1 MSRLEKQIMQS
12 LKFFKKRINTFL
24 KSIDTITT
32 KLLILILFVITIPLM
47 AVGNFSTDIINQD
60 NKDVSSNQII
70 LNKKIFEQQYKAE
83 GEKLKFI
90 AQNGLDKIINEK
102 ISKNDMLK
110 ELQKSYDLDFCVI
123 LTRNNE
129 FLAKAGRL
137 NKNNIISSV
146 NKVVNIAFT
155 GETVSS
161 AESIDN
167 NIYKIVATPIYNKGN
182 EISNVLLIGKSFNKS
197 SIPQNIKD
205 LTNATI
211 IFYKLKDDKALIIN
225 SNNIIFKPFS
235 ILSQGIYFNG
245 NQLQNSA
252 EINSI
257 IPITNYFNEK
267 IGDSYIGIS
276 SSELIT
282 PGDRNIKSIG
292 IIAVI
297 SLLVSMSIAG
307 WFARTITNPVLAL
320 VEAAESIALGDL
332 EHQVKIKGNDEMAQL
347 ATTFNQMSLNL
358 KKQEHLRDNFV
369 ATLTHDLK
377 VPMLAENQTV
387 TYLLKG
393 AYGEITEEQKEV
405 LDLIKSTN
413 HSSLEMIG
421 TLLEVYRY
429 DSGNVRL
436 FESEFD
442 IIELLKDSF
451 NQIKSLAD
459 DKKIQININSN
470 QDEIFVKADK
480 REIKRVMHNLIS
492 NAINNGIHRGFI
504 NCNIDLIKEK
514 VLYKPKIDIESYTT
528 LTRTLDLSNSIIL
541 SIEDNGIGLARED
554 MSLLFQ
560 RFSLSKGRKPAG
572 AGLGLYYSYQVIIQH
587 NGNIWA
593 ESSDKGGSCFKLTL
607 PVQSV

>member
-1 MSRLEKQIMQS
+1 MRP
-12 LKFFKKRINTFL
+12 LKFFKKRLNNFL

-32 KLLILILFVITIPLM
+32 KLLTLILFVITIPLM
-47 AVGNFSTDIINQD
+47 AVGNFSTDIINQN
-60 NKDVSSNQII
+60 NKDASVSQIA
-70 LNKKIFEQQYKAE
+70 LNKKIFEQQYQSE
-83 GEKLKFI
+83 GDRLKFL
-90 AQNGLDKIINEK
+90 AQNSLERINNEN
-102 ISKNDMLK
+102 ISKNELLRD
-110 ELQKSYDLDFCVI
+110 LQKNYDLDFCII
-123 LTRNNE
+123 LTKHND
-129 FLAKAGRL
+129 FVAKAGQL
-137 NKNNIISSV
+137 NKKNIVSSI

-161 AESIDN
+161 AESVDN
-167 NIYKIVATPIYNKGN
+167 NLYKIVAMPIYSGVNK
-182 EISNVLLIGKSFNKS
+182 ISNVLLIGKSFNKI
-197 SIPQNIKD
+197 SIPQKIKN

-211 IFYKLKDDKALIIN
+211 IFYKLKDNHALIIS
-225 SNNIIFKPFS
+225 SNNPIFNTFS
-235 ILSQGIYFNG
+235 TFFQGNFFDG
-245 NQLQNSA
+245 VQLQNSA

-267 IGDSYIGIS
+267 IGDAYIGIS

-292 IIAVI
+292 IIAVV
-297 SLLVSMSIAG
+297 SLLIAMTIAA
-307 WFARTITNPVLAL
+307 WFARTITNPILAL

-347 ATTFNQMSLNL
+347 ATTFNQMSSNL

-393 AYGEITEEQKEV
+393 AYGEISQEQKEV
-405 LDLIKSTN
+405 LELIKSTN
-413 HSSLEMIG
+413 NSSLEMIG

-442 IIELLKDSF
+442 IIELLKDALS
-451 NQIKSLAD
+451 QIKSLAD
-459 DKKIQININSN
+459 DKKIQINVTSN
-470 QDEIFVKADK
+470 QEAIFVKADK

-504 NCNIDLIKEK
+504 NCNVDLIKDK
-514 VLYKPKIDIESYTT
+514 IIYKPKTDIESYTT
-528 LTRTLDLSNSIIL
+528 LTRTVDLSNSLLL

-554 MSLLFQ
+554 MPLLFQ

-593 ESSDKGGSCFKLTL
+593 ESSDKGGSTFKLTL
-607 PVQSV
+607 PVQTA

>member
-1 MSRLEKQIMQS
+1 MHP
-12 LKFFKKRINTFL
+12 LKFFKKKLNNFL

-32 KLLILILFVITIPLM
+32 KLLTLVLFVITIPLM
-47 AVGNFSTDIINQD
+47 VVGNFSTDIINQSMYE
-60 NKDVSSNQII
+60 SSNNQLS
-70 LNKKIFEQQYKAE
+70 LNKKIFDQKYLAE
-83 GEKLKFI
+83 GEKLKFL
-90 AQNGLDKIINEK
+90 AQNSIKRIVNDKS
-102 ISKNDMLK
+102 SKKEVLND
-110 ELQKSYDLDFCVI
+110 LQKNNDLDFCVLI
-123 LTRNNE
+123 TRNND
-129 FLAKAGRL
+129 FLVNTGSLSK
-137 NKNNIISSV
+137 KEISSYF
-146 NKVVNIAFT
+146 NKVINIAFS
-155 GETVSS
+155 GETISS
-161 AESIDN
+161 TENTSD
-167 NIYKIVATPIYNKGN
+167 NIYKIVVTPVFNGTNNIP
-182 EISNVLLIGKSFNKS
+182 SVLLIGKSFNKL
-197 SIPQNIKD
+197 SIPQEIKN

-211 IFYKLKDDKALIIN
+211 AFYKKINDKALIFN
-225 SNNIIFKPFS
+225 SNNIVFQPSSELYKNEYFD
-235 ILSQGIYFNG
+235 GI
-245 NQLQNSA
+245 QLQNPA
-252 EINSI
+252 EINST
-257 IPITNYFNEK
+257 IPILNYFNET
-267 IGDSYIGIS
+267 IGNVYVGIS
-276 SSELIT
+276 KNEFIV

-297 SLLVSMSIAG
+297 SLLVSMSIAS
-307 WFARTITNPVLAL
+307 WFARTITSPVLSL
-320 VEAAESIALGDL
+320 VAAAESIALGDL

-347 ATTFNQMSLNL
+347 ATTFNQMSVNL

-405 LDLIKSTN
+405 LELIKSTN
-413 HSSLEMIG
+413 NSSLEMIG

-442 IIELLKDSF
+442 IIDLLKDSI

-470 QDEIFVKADK
+470 LESINVKADK

-504 NCNIDLIKEK
+504 NCNIELIHDKTS
-514 VLYKPKIDIESYTT
+514 YKPKTDIESYTT
-528 LTRTLDLSNSIIL
+528 LTRTLDLANCVIL

-554 MSLLFQ
+554 MPLLFQ
-560 RFSLSKGRKPAG
+560 RFSLSKGRKPSG

-593 ESSDKGGSCFKLTL
+593 ESSDKGGSTFKLTL
-607 PVQSV
+607 PVQAS